1 MPHLPRL
8 RYFLYRE
15 SGFRLGMFPKMA
27 MISLR
32 HMAVA
37 LVLALGLS
45 VLPAAG
51 RAADV
56 ELGRKTVQGAV
67 DEGISTFVGK
77 KHPLPERSRLLD
89 DLLRRY
95 IDPPM
100 LSASIL
106 GRYWGKIS
114 PAEQNAFSELFVR
127 YLVTSYVGIL
137 GRAEPGTMV
146 KVAEGVDIGTKVRVL
161 SSAALPSQPGEPIP
175 VEWEV
180 ATTADGKPV
189 IMDLTAQGVSLIRA
203 MKDDF
208 ASVLRS
214 SGGKIEPLME
224 ALQRKIES
232 NEKVNAAQAG

>member
-1 MPHLPRL
+1 MTSLL
-8 RYFLYRE
+8 RV
-15 SGFRLGMFPKMA
+15 A
-27 MISLR
+27 T
-32 HMAVA
+32 AV
-37 LVLALGLS
+37 VLALGV
-45 VLPAAG
+45 VLAPAAG

-56 ELGRKTVQGAV
+56 ELGRKTVQAAV
-67 DEGISTFVGK
+67 DEGISTFVGQK
-77 KHPLPERSRLLD
+77 RPLSERSRLLD

-95 IDPPM
+95 VDPPM

-114 PAEQNAFSELFVR
+114 AAEQVAFSELFVR

-137 GRAEPGTMV
+137 GRAEPGTTLKINDGLDLGGKV
-146 KVAEGVDIGTKVRVL
+146 KVL
-161 SSAALPSQPGEPIP
+161 STASLPSQPGEPIP

-180 ATTADGKPV
+180 ATTAEGKPV

-224 ALQRKIES
+224 ALRRKIES

>member
-1 MPHLPRL
+1 
-8 RYFLYRE
+8 
-15 SGFRLGMFPKMA
+15 MA
-27 MISLR
+27 MTYMRRIAA
-32 HMAVA
+32 AVTF
-37 LVLALGLS
+37 ALGVCLS
-45 VLPAAG
+45 CGPVL
-51 RAADV
+51 AADV
-56 ELGRKTVQGAV
+56 EQGRQIVQSAV

-77 KHPLPERSRLLD
+77 THPLPERTRLLD
-89 DLLRRY
+89 GVLRRY
-95 IDPPM
+95 VDPSM

-127 YLVTSYVGIL
+127 YLVTSYVSIL
-137 GRAEPGTMV
+137 GRAEPGTTVRITQAM
-146 KVAEGVDIGTKVRVL
+146 DLGTRVRVL
-161 SSAALPSQPGEPIP
+161 SSASLPSQPGEPIP

-180 ATTADGKPV
+180 ATTAEGKPV

-224 ALQRKIES
+224 ALQRKIEA
-232 NEKVNAAQAG
+232 NDKENAARG

>member
-1 MPHLPRL
+1 
-8 RYFLYRE
+8 
-15 SGFRLGMFPKMA
+15 MA
-27 MISLR
+27 MVTLR
-32 HMAVA
+32 HMAAA
-37 LVLALGLS
+37 LGLALGLLL
-45 VLPAAG
+45 LPVAG

-56 ELGRKTVQGAV
+56 ELGRTTVQSAV
-67 DEGISTFVGK
+67 NEGISTFVGTR
-77 KHPLPERSRLLD
+77 HPLAERSRLLD
-89 DLLRRY
+89 SLLRRY
-95 IDPPM
+95 IDPSM

-114 PAEQNAFSELFVR
+114 PAEQSAFSELFVR

-137 GRAEPGTMV
+137 GRAEPGTSV
-146 KVAEGVDIGTKVRVL
+146 RVADGSDLGTKVRVR
-161 SSAALPSQPGEPIP
+161 SSAMLPSQPGDPIP

-180 ATTADGKPV
+180 ATTADGRPV

-224 ALQRKIES
+224 ALQRKIDA
-232 NEKVNAAQAG
+232 NEKANAAQAG